1 MCIYTYI
8 REDSSDGTDSFRQVK
23 TKFQQT
29 TEHQTK
35 VDREGSLWEEL

>member
-1 MCIYTYI
+1 MYIYTYI
-8 REDSSDGTDSFRQVK
+8 HEDSSDVTDSFRQVK